1 MEINSFHHQN
11 TFIQSKPYKNAFLL
25 FSCTFCLDESFLD
38 TAGGICARVC
48 CQPVIV
54 TEKNLLN
61 IMNFVGEKNSISTD
75 HTKSILKVP
84 LPFSSSIVKEMVH
97 LQNT

>member
-1 MEINSFHHQN
+1 M
-11 TFIQSKPYKNAFLL
+11 
-25 FSCTFCLDESFLD
+25 
-38 TAGGICARVC
+38 VC
-48 CQPVIV
+48 CQPVTV